1 MLKRVLAIA
10 LCLSVRLSVFVT
22 SRCSIETDYLIF
34 DLVFCLLTWR
44 LLSTS
49 PPLCV
54 LYSGRPIC
62 YQVTADTVIAYI
74 IHDVRPNL

>member
-22 SRCSIETDYLIF
+22 SRTCSIETDYLLF
-34 DLVFCLLTWR
+34 DLVFCWR

-74 IHDVRPNL
+74 IHDVWSNL